1 MEEVYKNIDEQ
12 LEMIKSKNIL
22 IKDEERARDIL
33 YRENYYNLITCY
45 IDIFLDIKKSSMK
58 GTSVCTTDTYFEE
71 IYAVYQFDREL
82 RNIMLNY
89 ISIVETNLKSCIANI
104 FSEKYGTSNYLK
116 AENFKDTDLN
126 DFIDF
131 KELIKKNF
139 LRSSQNDEDAKKYRT
154 CLEEAPLWIL
164 ASHMTFG
171 TIIRFYSLMK
181 LEDKKMVSN
190 FFQINNYDMNQ
201 ILVMLN
207 MIRNIAAH
215 GNILFNVKL
224 KVKYPFRTRS
234 YFHEALGIEQNAHDY
249 KRGMNDILAIIIIL
263 KRLLQTKEYKRMI
276 KELEIA
282 IEEVKED
289 LDSDSFENL
298 MDEMGLFNTIDT
310 KAEVMN

>member
-1 MEEVYKNIDEQ
+1 M
-12 LEMIKSKNIL
+12 
-22 IKDEERARDIL
+22 
-33 YRENYYNLITCY
+33 
-45 IDIFLDIKKSSMK
+45 
-58 GTSVCTTDTYFEE
+58 
-71 IYAVYQFDREL
+71 
-82 RNIMLNY
+82 
-89 ISIVETNLKSCIANI
+89 
-104 FSEKYGTSNYLK
+104 
-116 AENFKDTDLN
+116 
-126 DFIDF
+126 
-131 KELIKKNF
+131 
-139 LRSSQNDEDAKKYRT
+139 RSSQNDEDAKKYRT
-154 CLEEAPLWIL
+154 CLEGAPLWIL
-164 ASHMTFG
+164 SSHMTFG

-224 KVKYPFRTRS
+224 KVKYPFRTHS
-234 YFHEALGIEQNAHDY
+234 YFHDALGIEQNAHDY

-282 IEEVKED
+282 LEEVKED

-298 MDEMGLFNTIDT
+298 MDEMGLFNTLDT
-310 KAEVMN
+310 KVEVMN